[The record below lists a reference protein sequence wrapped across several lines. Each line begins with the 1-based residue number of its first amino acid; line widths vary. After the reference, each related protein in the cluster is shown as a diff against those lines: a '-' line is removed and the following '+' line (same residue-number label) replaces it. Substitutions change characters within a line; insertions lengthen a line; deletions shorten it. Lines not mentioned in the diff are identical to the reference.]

1 MSGVSRE
8 VVLSKAR
15 QGLVLGLNRGQRAI
29 AQRHRTSGEQ

>member
-1 MSGVSRE
+1 MSDVSRE

-15 QGLVLGLNRGQRAI
+15 QGLVLGQNGGQRAM